1 MIQYYKLFHDN
12 TIPPS
17 VIHPHRVL
25 AVIYSSFFILET
37 NEVLNVSPPQT
48 SRHVTLR

>member
-1 MIQYYKLFHDN
+1 MIQNYKLFQDN
-12 TIPPS
+12 SVPLF

-25 AVIYSSFFILET
+25 AVFYSSFFLLET